1 MSYSICYEPIPKLED
16 TLYLTEQISQEA
28 KKAKNMTPIESFGFF
43 IKDENNEI
51 LAGCSAVMFY
61 GCLYVDQLWVSEKLR
76 HKGHGTQLMLLAENL
91 AKEKGCTFST
101 VNTMDWEALNFYKK
115 LGYQVE
121 LERKGY
127 CKNSIFY
134 FLRKDF

>member
-1 MSYSICYEPIPKLED
+1 V
-16 TLYLTEQISQEA
+16 A
-28 KKAKNMTPIESFGFF
+28 
-43 IKDENNEI
+43 
-51 LAGCSAVMFY
+51 
-61 GCLYVDQLWVSEKLR
+61 EKLR
-76 HKGHGTQLMLLAENL
+76 YKGYGTQLMLLAENL

-115 LGYQVE
+115 LGYHVE